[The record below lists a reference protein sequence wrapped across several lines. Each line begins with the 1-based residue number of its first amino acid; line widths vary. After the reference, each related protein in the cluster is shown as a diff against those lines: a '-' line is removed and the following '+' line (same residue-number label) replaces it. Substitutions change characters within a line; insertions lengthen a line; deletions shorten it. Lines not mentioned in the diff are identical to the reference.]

1 MKLLALALAALLSE
15 PLTAPGPDRRGVVT
29 YTAGDRLVLRDPRTL
44 RPIGPVVA
52 PADPNA
58 LTSTSPG
65 GRLVA
70 AVGAGGSLEII
81 QMATGRSRTLRLRPV
96 TNFSWC
102 SDRRLAVTTGST
114 LRVIDPRTGRQ
125 ASQHALRG
133 QVETMVGDVVLLS
146 PKGRIGVASL
156 NLPDGRQVA
165 VLGIRAGWTD
175 LGSADGIPHMRGIQ
189 PALAVDRRGGAAYVA
204 SAESDAVVRVDLGTG
219 RVEPHGLGLPA
230 RAAKAT
236 DFSTATAVW
245 LEGGRLA
252 STRTDEAPDGLITP
266 WPLRLTDTRT
276 WRSRELARRS
286 GQVERAPGGV
296 VAAAQDG
303 TLTMYERSGRVRFR
317 VRIEGDI
324 TPGFHV
330 AGRYVYAQGIRNGG
344 AAGPTKVIAL
354 RTGRVVGTLAG
365 PWPRFVR
372 TS

>member
-1 MKLLALALAALLSE
+1 
-15 PLTAPGPDRRGVVT
+15 
-29 YTAGDRLVLRDPRTL
+29 
-44 RPIGPVVA
+44 
-52 PADPNA
+52 
-58 LTSTSPG
+58 
-65 GRLVA
+65 
-70 AVGAGGSLEII
+70 
-81 QMATGRSRTLRLRPV
+81 
-96 TNFSWC
+96 
-102 SDRRLAVTTGST
+102 
-114 LRVIDPRTGRQ
+114 VIDPRTGRQ
-125 ASQHALRG
+125 VSQHALRG

-156 NLPDGRQVA
+156 ALPDGRQVA

-245 LEGGRLA
+245 LGGGRLV